1 MQVTGK
7 VVVVTGGA
15 NGIGKAM
22 CEAFDRAG
30 AARVVVADIDPDG
43 ARAVSI
49 PIDGAAFK
57 CDVGKEK
64 DAYEAWTNANKEAKT
79 FPWKPRSTGMD
90 IAVFGGLVAGIF
102 HMPYWS
108 FQIANFTSAF
118 LWAGVLLTLGDVVAK
133 IFRWVFGS

>member
-22 CEAFDRAG
+22 CEAFHRAG
-30 AARVVVADIDPDG
+30 AAKVVVADIDPDG
-43 ARAVSI
+43 ARAVST

-64 DAYEAWTNANKEAKT
+64 DVLHVIEETEHQ
-79 FPWKPRSTGMD
+79 FGP
-90 IAVFGGLVAGIF
+90 IALFCSNAGIGARLDTL
-102 HMPYWS
+102 S
-108 FQIANFTSAF
+108 TC
-118 LWAGVLLTLGDVVAK
+118 AGVYTDDA
-133 IFRWVFGS
+133 